1 MVPHLRTIWTSN
13 ANLIGKKKTKTQKK
27 IVLKKIQANWSGEP
41 LKSGLIFKICN
52 SLNHGL
58 LFNKEA

>member
-27 IVLKKIQANWSGEP
+27 IVLKKIQAN
-41 LKSGLIFKICN
+41 
-52 SLNHGL
+52 
-58 LFNKEA
+58 